1 MQSPRIIISGGGTGG
16 HIFPAI
22 AIANAIKNQFP
33 DALILFVGAKG
44 RMEMEKVPEA
54 GYPIQGLDIA
64 GIQRS
69 LSLQNFL
76 LPIKIIK
83 SIKQATDIVNKFK
96 PDLAV
101 GVGGYASGPLLFVC
115 GRKGIPYIIQEQNSY
130 AGLTNKLLASK
141 ASFIAVAYEGMEK
154 FFPANKLKIFG
165 NPVRENV
172 VKIANKREDAFNFF
186 DLDSSKKT
194 VLIIG
199 GSLGARTIN
208 RSIHKG
214 LNEFSLRDVNVIWQ
228 TGKYYFEQVKQLN
241 TNKLRI
247 LPFIKE
253 MDFAYAAA
261 DLIISRAGATSI
273 SELCV
278 IGKPV
283 VLVPS
288 PNVAEDHQTKNAQY
302 LVDRSAAILIPD
314 SEAENNLVHDSL
326 ELLDDYTKCHL
337 LGQNI
342 KKLALLNAAHSIT
355 NELINLLKK

>member
-22 AIANAIKNQFP
+22 AIANSIKKSFP

-44 RMEMEKVPEA
+44 RMEMEKVPDA

-69 LSLQNFL
+69 LSLQNLL
-76 LPIKIIK
+76 LPFKIIK
-83 SIKQATDIVNKFK
+83 SIKQANEIVNKFK

-101 GVGGYASGPLLFVC
+101 GVGGYASGPLLYVC

-130 AGLTNKLLASK
+130 AGLTNKILASR
-141 ASFIAVAYEGMEK
+141 AAFIAVAYEGMEK
-154 FFPANKLKIFG
+154 FFPPQKLKIFG

-172 VKIANKREDAFNFF
+172 VNIENKRAQAFEFF
-186 DLDSSKKT
+186 NLDPNKKT

-208 RSIHKG
+208 RAIHAG

-241 TNKLRI
+241 SNNLKI

-278 IGKPV
+278 IAKPV
-283 VLVPS
+283 ILVPS

-302 LVDRSAAILIPD
+302 LVDRSAAVLIPD
-314 SEAENNLVHDSL
+314 SEAEKSLVTQSL
-326 ELLDDYTKCHL
+326 AILENANQCDLLS
-337 LGQNI
+337 QNI
-342 KKLALLNAAHSIT
+342 KKLALLNAADSIT